1 MDKVIQLNKSYFQNL
16 YDKFKGVKLSV
27 SQFSSKT
34 VELTSKI
41 IFKHYYENKLI
52 HFNFQNNENNWEEVG
67 KILFIELSND
77 IYRNHYLRPNYV
89 IGDKLKRIK
98 HNQYYEIIKIENNKY
113 TIRQILSKRK
123 TEISPPTLLGI
134 TYDRLTKN
142 YVKLKEDK
150 GISER
155 TIKNYFNFFENL
167 NKEKCEF
174 PRLNFDR
181 KIVFISKKTF
191 WDSLNIKSK
200 IPSIYLPNPREEN
213 HLSEIKSIP
222 ALTDCL
228 VYFTPKYEVCYQ
240 NILLQNKRLKSIIV
254 FDTEV
259 TSIEQMLLDKQRFGF
274 NLIILSNSLNPQKNN
289 SIPCWNWFKE
299 EVELVN
305 AL

>member
-1 MDKVIQLNKSYFQNL
+1 MILNETYYQKLLENFKDVQHLENDFSNNVVALTVKVIL
-16 YDKFKGVKLSV
+16 
-27 SQFSSKT
+27 
-34 VELTSKI
+34 
-41 IFKHYYENKLI
+41 KHYYDNKPLHI
-52 HFNFQNNENNWEEVG
+52 NFQNTKDTLIEIA
-67 KILFIELSND
+67 KHLYIELAND
-77 IYRNHYLRPNYV
+77 IYKNHYDLPDNFA

-98 HNQYYEIIKIENNKY
+98 DNQYYEITKVENNDY
-113 TIRQILSKRK
+113 TIRQILRKRK
-123 TEISPPTLLGI
+123 TDISPATLSGI
-134 TYDRLTKN
+134 TYERLTKN
-142 YVKLKEDK
+142 YVKLKEGT

-155 TIKNYFNFFENL
+155 TIKNYFDFFENL

-181 KIVFISKKTF
+181 KTVFISKKPL
-191 WDSLNIKSK
+191 WDSLNVKSK

-213 HLSEIKSIP
+213 HLSETKSIP

-254 FDTEV
+254 FDTEA

-274 NLIILSNSLNPQKNN
+274 NLIILSNSLTPQKNN